1 MQATFKYSTNNSSTV
16 SYNND
21 TGNNNNHDDNNK
33 KQRSHYKAGCDRR
46 LTREEERTDR
56 KRLAVIDV

>member
-21 TGNNNNHDDNNK
+21 TGNNNNHDNNK

-46 LTREEERTDR
+46 LTREEQRTDR